1 MHARHHTDVTPYV
14 TPPHLTSHLGN
25 NQTGDLRE
33 SLAAAEARL
42 VAAEARGST
51 NQFAEVTVPAWFAHL
66 DQKGQAAAAPSP
78 AAARV
83 APVFAGLARHEE
95 AYETQPGTY
104 APRHG
109 RRRAPDLYARSQHEA
124 ALRHSEAGFAAGF
137 AAGFSASAATL
148 PDAVAGGSNISA
160 TRNGGRMARR
170 VAALQD
176 ALAASRSEP
185 MLTLRATNATDADR
199 GAADRGAADRGAAD
213 RGAADRGAADATAS
227 AMMARHRAL
236 GPMPMRPM
244 PLPMG
249 APMGGS
255 MGGSLGGSLGGCW
268 EVSQLASMSAGGAV
282 LAQLSPPPARPGGGH
297 ASKGTAEV
305 WTSPS
310 SVCDPLGGGSGGS
323 AGSVLMTAHPDEWR
337 RIDRTFAAQRQG
349 YGAASGAS
357 PVPSHCSRS
366 LRHGEV
372 VPLQR
377 LM

>member
-213 RGAADRGAADATAS
+213 AAAS